1 MMGLPMNENELKK
14 PWLSSTEDDD
24 VFSDIL
30 ESRHLVVFPWLTEL
44 PDVPGSNPRGAP
56 WLCFEFG
63 KA

>member
-30 ESRHLVVFPWLTEL
+30 ESRHLVVLTEL